1 MQWSAQTLTWE
12 NLGNLFNYSE
22 SWQGW
27 GGWGCV
33 WKWLYVCPILRCP
46 KKQLSCCQP
55 QKKKQIV
62 SFSSLYSMKGLILW
76 KPEQKLSWPSETL
89 IFSGQEMSLP
99 DWPICCNFVGC
110 VKTCDKVVTGDWS
123 VMACF
128 IMVYLRSSLF
138 WGSVFKDWIS
148 REFCWSQEIP

>member
-1 MQWSAQTLTWE
+1 MNHDKVEGGGVVYGSDYMYVPFWGAQR
-12 NLGNLFNYSE
+12 NN
-22 SWQGW
+22 
-27 GGWGCV
+27 
-33 WKWLYVCPILRCP
+33 CPVVNH
-46 KKQLSCCQP
+46 K
-55 QKKKQIV
+55 KKKQIV

>member
-1 MQWSAQTLTWE
+1 MTRLRAVGLCMEVTICMSH
-12 NLGNLFNYSE
+12 SE
-22 SWQGW
+22 
-27 GGWGCV
+27 V
-33 WKWLYVCPILRCP
+33 P
-46 KKQLSCCQP
+46 KETTVLLSTTK
-55 QKKKQIV
+55 KKKQIV